1 MNLNNKK
8 DEQGRAISPVF
19 SNQTKNY
26 LIDIDG
32 TITDDV
38 PNEEPERM
46 ETCLPYEGSVNTI
59 NTWYSQGH
67 IITFFTSRTDE
78 HEVVTRNW
86 LDKHGFKY
94 HHLLLNKPRG
104 GNYHWIDNHIV
115 RATRYNGKWS
125 KLVNK
130 THNIEVFEE

>member
-1 MNLNNKK
+1 MQMDLVQLESNT
-8 DEQGRAISPVF
+8 SPVLP
-19 SNQTKNY
+19 NNLKNY

-38 PNEEPERM
+38 PNEQPERM
-46 ETCLPYEGSVNTI
+46 SVVEPFKGSVETI
-59 NTWYSQGH
+59 NEWYDEGH

-78 HEVVTRNW
+78 HELVTKMW
-86 LDKHGFKY
+86 LDKWGFKY
-94 HHLLLNKPRG
+94 HYILFNKPRG
-104 GNYHWIDNHIV
+104 GNYHWVDNHIV

-125 KLVNK
+125 KMVNK

>member
-1 MNLNNKK
+1 MDLVQLDSNV
-8 DEQGRAISPVF
+8 SPELTF
-19 SNQTKNY
+19 GLKNY

-32 TITDDV
+32 TVTEDV
-38 PNEEPERM
+38 PNEQPERM
-46 ETCLPYEGSVNTI
+46 SIVEPFEGSVEMI
-59 NTWYSQGH
+59 NNWYEEGH

-78 HEVVTRNW
+78 HELVTKQW
-86 LDKHGFKY
+86 LEKWNFKY
-94 HHLLLNKPRG
+94 HNIIFNKPRG

-130 THNIEVFEE
+130 THNIEVFE